1 MVRLLSELEQHFL
14 SEESNVAFKDAF
26 KSIFSYFEID
36 GPVDG
41 EEQGEAYRMENDAP
55 RMRVASVQTPTEK
68 TPEPVEMRRSQNRSP
83 QAPERTN
90 LQRLNERQQELQSD
104 VDAKKTTIDIKFPK
118 RYEEAPEIVNLL
130 LGNASVLID
139 FQYMSETQARRCLDY
154 LDGARSV
161 LAGNLKKVSNTM
173 WLLTPVNVTVKIEEL
188 RSASSTPSESHFDY
202 DMRR

>member
-1 MVRLLSELEQHFL
+1 MAL
-14 SEESNVAFKDAF
+14 KDTF
-26 KSIFSYFEID
+26 RNFFSYFEID
-36 GPVDG
+36 NPIDE
-41 EEQGEAYRMENDAP
+41 EEQGEAYRMENNAP
-55 RMRVASVQTPTEK
+55 KMRVASVQTQPEK
-68 TPEPVEMRRSQNRSP
+68 TESVEMRRSQNRSQSP
-83 QAPERTN
+83 TERTN

-118 RYEEAPEIVNLL
+118 KYEEAPEIVNLL

-173 WLLTPVNVTVKIEEL
+173 WLLTPVNVTVKIEEI
-188 RSASSTPSESHFDY
+188 RSASTGSSESQFDF